1 MLAAPSW
8 IPTDELPTTAKGQRT
23 RQRILK
29 AAEVLFNNQGYNSV
43 GVNEIVEKAGVSIGT
58 FYRYFEHREHLF
70 VVLLGEVLWS
80 MYRASRGV
88 WQESE
93 SFERNFKATSLAY
106 LTAYWENRKLLNA
119 ADEIVASSDAV
130 RRMWWG
136 LRRDLYGHMAHRVA
150 EDQARSSLKALDTQ
164 LLTRALGAMTD
175 EYARRAFSAEEYGR
189 ASRSDVE
196 RASDVLGE
204 IWFRSIFGSGTAPTK

>member
-1 MLAAPSW
+1 MAIAPSW
-8 IPTDELPTTAKGQRT
+8 VPAAELPLTPKGQRT

-29 AAEVLFNNQGYNSV
+29 AAEGLFANQGYNSV
-43 GVNEIVEKAGVSIGT
+43 GVNEIVDKAGVSIGT

-80 MYRASRGV
+80 MYRASQGV

-93 SFERNFKATSLAY
+93 TFERNFQATSLAY

-119 ADEIVASSDAV
+119 ADQIAATSDQV

-136 LRRDLYGHMAHRVA
+136 LRRDLYGRIAERVA
-150 EDQARSSLKALDTQ
+150 QDQAKSSLKPLDTQ
-164 LLTRALGAMTD
+164 ILTRALGAMTD
-175 EYARRAFSAEEYGR
+175 EYARRAFAAEEYGR
-189 ASRSDVE
+189 VSRADVE
-196 RASDVLGE
+196 TAARILGE
-204 IWFRSIFGSGTAPTK
+204 IWFRSIFGSDSGRTK